1 MSLLR
6 FSRRGEG
13 EGSGGGR
20 GEKDCEETFNPG
32 GGREKKAEPLRVC

>member
-32 GGREKKAEPLRVC
+32 GEGEEG